1 MHHPIV
7 KRIFEKALR
16 IMARTLLRKY
26 RPLIVGVTGS
36 VGKSSTKEAIGL
48 ILAQKYS
55 VRAAEGNYNNEIG
68 IPLTVLG
75 SKSGGRSPFR
85 WAWVGMRWFG
95 YVLFPF
101 RYPEVLVLEMGVD
114 RPGDMEYLLSIVSI
128 DIGVFTQVS
137 ESHIEYFGSLHNIAK
152 EKGKL
157 IASLP
162 VSGFAIL
169 NADDTRVSRFR
180 EKTKAKVLTFGFG
193 EEADIR
199 AEHIAVEPEA
209 RLAKGLSF
217 KMDYHGKSLPIR
229 LPKVIA
235 RHQVPAALAA
245 AAVGIALRVNP
256 VQIVDALVA
265 FGPLPGRMRL
275 VPGTRG
281 SILLDDTYNASPA
294 STMAALAVLGELRAN
309 RKLAILG
316 DMLEI
321 GEESVKRHRELAE
334 SVAFSG
340 AELVILVGHRMKHL
354 FDELIGRG
362 FSRQYLFW
370 FERSSEAALFAE
382 NVARDGDLILVK
394 GSQGMRMERVSEK
407 LLFDPV
413 EAPYFLCR
421 QSPEWEA
428 KPFVSPGEWDIHP

>member
-1 MHHPIV
+1 
-7 KRIFEKALR
+7 
-16 IMARTLLRKY
+16 MARTLLRKY

-48 ILAQKYS
+48 ILAKKYS

-85 WAWVGMRWFG
+85 WAWVGMHWFG

>member
-1 MHHPIV
+1 M
-7 KRIFEKALR
+7 
-16 IMARTLLRKY
+16 
-26 RPLIVGVTGS
+26 
-36 VGKSSTKEAIGL
+36 
-48 ILAQKYS
+48 
-55 VRAAEGNYNNEIG
+55 
-68 IPLTVLG
+68 
-75 SKSGGRSPFR
+75 
-85 WAWVGMRWFG
+85 
-95 YVLFPF
+95 
-101 RYPEVLVLEMGVD
+101 
-114 RPGDMEYLLSIVSI
+114 
-128 DIGVFTQVS
+128 
-137 ESHIEYFGSLHNIAK
+137 
-152 EKGKL
+152 
-157 IASLP
+157 
-162 VSGFAIL
+162 
-169 NADDTRVSRFR
+169 
-180 EKTKAKVLTFGFG
+180 
-193 EEADIR
+193 
-199 AEHIAVEPEA
+199 
-209 RLAKGLSF
+209 
-217 KMDYHGKSLPIR
+217 
-229 LPKVIA
+229 IA

-245 AAVGIALRVNP
+245 AAVGIALLVNP

>member
-48 ILAQKYS
+48 ILAKKYS

-85 WAWVGMRWFG
+85 WAWVGMHWFG